1 MFPYCCLYI
10 FIGNHYKIMRHFIL
24 VVLAAFLMVGFV
36 GDKHKMK
43 RSHHNPTKLCVNS
56 VTNNIKVG
64 PLTGNQNLSFGVKNI
79 LEEVAQDRGWE
90 LVDRFEA
97 DQVLDVEIVYF
108 DYEQTKTNMSV
119 FHKDENKIIITIQG
133 TVTENGKVVKSTSV
147 TDKSGEVVSSTGIV
161 AEGGTFSSVMVR
173 NAIKKTCVVMAYRI
187 L

>member
-1 MFPYCCLYI
+1 
-10 FIGNHYKIMRHFIL
+10 MRHFVL
-24 VVLAAFLMVGFV
+24 VVLSSFLIVGFV
-36 GDKHKMK
+36 GDKRKTHKP
-43 RSHHNPTKLCVNS
+43 HYNPIKLCVNS
-56 VTNNIKVG
+56 VTNNIKIG

-97 DQVLDVEIVYF
+97 DQVLDVEIIYF
-108 DYEQTKTNMSV
+108 DYEQTKSNMSV
-119 FHKDENKIIITIQG
+119 FHKDENKVIITMRG
-133 TVTENGKVVKSTSV
+133 TVTENGKVVKSTQV
-147 TDKSGEVVSSTGIV
+147 TDRSGEVVLSTGIV

>member
-1 MFPYCCLYI
+1 
-10 FIGNHYKIMRHFIL
+10 MRHFIL

-36 GDKHKMK
+36 GDKRKLK

-79 LEEVAQDRGWE
+79 LEEVAQDRGWI

-108 DYEQTKTNMSV
+108 DYEQTKSNMSV
-119 FHKDENKIIITIQG
+119 FHKNENH
-133 TVTENGKVVKSTSV
+133 
-147 TDKSGEVVSSTGIV
+147 
-161 AEGGTFSSVMVR
+161 
-173 NAIKKTCVVMAYRI
+173 
-187 L
+187 